1 MSNPI
6 IVQVNTFTPVDEIIG
21 KGNDATYDEMDN
33 IVQYIDDYI
42 CNLSDDKL
50 KEEFGTSEF
59 DNVFQILASGMP
71 MIEEFHQKAF
81 KDALKQWAELQGKE
95 IEDMV
100 RGYVDTGFG
109 SFQMLHGIGYS
120 WFSADL
126 YGGNSDGIMK
136 NKFDD
141 WAEEELGIRFIF
153 E

>member
-6 IVQVNTFTPVDEIIG
+6 IVQVNSFTPVDDIIG
-21 KGNDATYDEMDN
+21 KGNDATYEELDN
-33 IVQYIDDYI
+33 LVEYIYNYIDS
-42 CNLSDDKL
+42 LSKDKL
-50 KEEFGTSEF
+50 EEEFGTSEY
-59 DNVFQILASGMP
+59 DNVFQALSSGMP

-109 SFQMLHGIGYS
+109 SFQMLHGIGYA

-126 YGGNSDGIMK
+126 YGGNSDGVMK
-136 NKFDD
+136 NKFND

>member
-50 KEEFGTSEF
+50 EEEFGTSEF

-109 SFQMLHGIGYS
+109 SFQMVHGIGYS

-126 YGGNSDGIMK
+126 CGGNSDGIME

>member
-6 IVQVNTFTPVDEIIG
+6 IVQVNTFTPVDDILG
-21 KGNDATYDEMDN
+21 KGNDATYEELDN
-33 IVQYIDDYI
+33 LVEYIYNYVD
-42 CNLSDDKL
+42 NLSNEQLID
-50 KEEFGTSEF
+50 EFGTSEY
-59 DNVFQILASGMP
+59 DNVFQALSSGMP
-71 MIEEFHQKAF
+71 MIQEFHQEAF
-81 KDALKQWAELQGKE
+81 KNALKQWAELQGKK

-109 SFQMLHGIGYS
+109 SFQMVHGIGYS

-126 YGGNSDGIMK
+126 YGGNSDGVMK

>member
-50 KEEFGTSEF
+50 KEEFGTSEY
-59 DNVFQILASGMP
+59 DNVFQALSSGMP

-126 YGGNSDGIMK
+126 YGGNSDGVMK

>member
-50 KEEFGTSEF
+50 EEEFSTSEF
-59 DNVFQILASGMP
+59 DEVFRILASGMP

-109 SFQMLHGIGYS
+109 SFQMVHGIGYA

-126 YGGNSDGIMK
+126 CGGNSDGVMK

>member
-6 IVQVNTFTPVDEIIG
+6 IVQVNCFTPVDDILG
-21 KGNDATYDEMDN
+21 KGNDATYEELDN
-33 IVQYIDDYI
+33 LVEYIYNYVD
-42 CNLSDDKL
+42 NLSNEQLID
-50 KEEFGTSEF
+50 EFGTSEY
-59 DNVFQILASGMP
+59 DNVFQALSSGMP
-71 MIEEFHQKAF
+71 MIQEFHQEAF
-81 KDALKQWAELQGKE
+81 KDALKQWAELQGKD

-109 SFQMLHGIGYS
+109 SFQMVHGIGYS

-126 YGGNSDGIMK
+126 YGGNSDGVMK

>member
-6 IVQVNTFTPVDEIIG
+6 IVQVNTFTPIDDILG

-50 KEEFGTSEF
+50 EEEFGTSEF
-59 DNVFQILASGMP
+59 DNIFQILASGMP

-109 SFQMLHGIGYS
+109 SFQMVHGIGYS

-126 YGGNSDGIMK
+126 YGGNSDGVMK

>member
-50 KEEFGTSEF
+50 EEEFGTSEF
-59 DNVFQILASGMP
+59 DNAFQILASGMP

-109 SFQMLHGIGYS
+109 SFQMVHGIGYS

>member
-6 IVQVNTFTPVDEIIG
+6 IVQVNCFTPVDDFIG
-21 KGNDATYDEMDN
+21 KGSDATDDEVYN
-33 IVQYIDDYI
+33 IIDYIDNYVG
-42 CNLSDDKL
+42 NLSTEKL
-50 KEEFGTSEF
+50 EEEFGTSDFES
-59 DNVFQILASGMP
+59 VCQYLASGMP
-71 MIEEFHQKAF
+71 MIQEFHQKAF
-81 KDALKQWAELQGKE
+81 KDALKQWAELQGKD

-126 YGGNSDGIMK
+126 CGGNSDGVMRK
-136 NKFDD
+136 KFED
-141 WAEEELGIRFIF
+141 WSEEELGIRFIF

>member
-50 KEEFGTSEF
+50 KEEFSTSEF
-59 DNVFQILASGMP
+59 DEVFRILASGMP

-109 SFQMLHGIGYS
+109 SFQMVHGIGYS

>member
-50 KEEFGTSEF
+50 EEEFSTSEF
-59 DNVFQILASGMP
+59 DEVFRILASGMP

-81 KDALKQWAELQGKE
+81 KDALKQWAELHGKE

-109 SFQMLHGIGYS
+109 SFQMVHGIGYS

>member
-50 KEEFGTSEF
+50 EEEFGTSEF

-71 MIEEFHQKAF
+71 MIEEFHQEAF

-109 SFQMLHGIGYS
+109 SFQMVHGIGYA

>member
-50 KEEFGTSEF
+50 EEEFSTSEF
-59 DNVFQILASGMP
+59 DEVFRILASGMP

-109 SFQMLHGIGYS
+109 SFQMVHGIGYS